1 MSFFK
6 QKEFNGHVGSVFQID
21 YLDGFVYSVA
31 ADAFSA
37 RWDLEKGTQ
46 DQFTIR
52 LSEAAYAVKTDPT
65 NSHLFVGLKGGSIHV
80 IDLLHKKELRHFVQ
94 HRSAI
99 FCLQINSQKGHWYS
113 TDADGNLGV
122 WTLKEHEL
130 LLFLPLNSGK
140 IRRIAVSS
148 DGERIALACQDGT
161 IRVLD
166 TTYFNEIRSLNAHE
180 GGSTSVSF
188 IGDDRLITGGKD
200 ALLKS
205 WDLEN
210 DTLLKSI
217 PAHNYVI
224 YDILKLND
232 ELWATCSRDK
242 TIKIWDSGFEKVI
255 QRIELKSGGHRH
267 SVNALTFISSNEF
280 ASCSD
285 DGKIIVWMLEQ

>member
-1 MSFFK
+1 MSFVK

-52 LSEAAYAVKTDPT
+52 LSEAAYAVKTDP
-65 NSHLFVGLKGGSIHV
+65 NISHLFVGLKGGSIHV
-80 IDLLHKKELRHFVQ
+80 IDFLHKKELRHFIQ

-99 FCLQINSQKGHWYS
+99 FCLQINSHKGHWYS

-166 TTYFNEIRSLNAHE
+166 TTYFNEISSLNAHQ
-180 GGSTSVSF
+180 GGCSSVSF
-188 IGDDRLITGGKD
+188 LDENSLVSGGKD
-200 ALLKS
+200 ALLKI

-210 DTLLKSI
+210 NTLFKSI
-217 PAHNYVI
+217 PAHNYVV

-232 ELWATCSRDK
+232 ELWVTCSRDK
-242 TIKIWDSGFEKVI
+242 TIKIWDSRFEKVL
-255 QRIELKSGGHRH
+255 QRIDFKNGGHRH
-267 SVNALTFISSNEF
+267 SVNSLTVISPDEF

-285 DGKIIVWMLEQ
+285 DGKIFVWGLVE

>member
-1 MSFFK
+1 MSFVK

-21 YLDGFVYSVA
+21 HLDGFVYSAA

-37 RWDLEKGTQ
+37 RWDLEKGNQ

-65 NSHLFVGLKGGSIHV
+65 NCHLFVGLKGGSIHV
-80 IDLLHKKELRHFVQ
+80 IDLFQKKELRHFVQ
-94 HRSAI
+94 HKSAI

-122 WTLKEHEL
+122 WTLKKHEL

-140 IRRIAVSS
+140 IRKIAVSS
-148 DGERIALACQDGT
+148 DGERIVLACQDGS

-166 TTYFNEIRSLNAHE
+166 TTFFNEIKSFNAHE
-180 GGSTSVSF
+180 GGSTAVHF
-188 IGDDRLITGGKD
+188 IGEDRLVSGGKD
-200 ALLKS
+200 ALLKI
-205 WDLEN
+205 WDLE
-210 DTLLKSI
+210 DTVLLKSI

-224 YDILKLND
+224 YDILKLNNV
-232 ELWATCSRDK
+232 LWATCSRDK
-242 TIKIWDSGFEKVI
+242 SIKIWDSRFEKVE
-255 QRIELKSGGHRH
+255 QRIDFKNGGHRH
-267 SVNALTFISSNEF
+267 SVNSLTIISPDEF

-285 DGKIIVWMLEQ
+285 DGKIFVWRLV